1 LSRSRTKRAPFP
13 SRQQILQYIQD
24 SQRRVGKRDIAR
36 AFKLDSE
43 QKRMLKTVLREMQD
57 EGVLERGRGR
67 RVHAAGMLPKVT
79 VVEIT
84 GTDMDGEVLA
94 RPVTWEGD
102 REPPLIYMAPSGRQ
116 PAPGR
121 GDRLLAKL
129 KLADDGTY
137 EGHAIRRI
145 AEAPTQILGVYRL
158 IGGQGRL
165 LPTDRRSKGEFLI
178 EQRDARGAK
187 PGDLVRAEPLTGRR
201 LGLRQARVVERL
213 HGGEGPA
220 APSMIAIADY
230 DLPTAFAP
238 EAEREA
244 GVAGP
249 APLAGRD
256 DLRSLALVTIDGAD
270 ARDFDDAVW
279 AEPDCGAGNPGGWHL
294 VVAIADVAWY
304 VRPGGALDR
313 DAYQR
318 GNSVYFPDR
327 VVPMLPEPLSNG
339 WCSLKPGEDRPCVV
353 ADLTIDENGRLL
365 RHRFRRALMRSAA
378 RLTYDQVQRAADG
391 RPDDTTGALMETAIG
406 PLYGAYRA
414 LKRHRHERGVLELD
428 LPERQVLLDVAGGVA
443 GIAVR
448 DRFDSHKLIEEFMIA
463 ANVAAAETLE
473 KQRMPCLYRIHDE
486 PSAEKLRALAEVL
499 DGVGIRFAKGQVV
512 TPARFNQVLKKAAG
526 TPHAEMI
533 NEIVLRTQAQAE
545 YAPDN
550 IGHFGLALRR
560 YCHFTSPI
568 RRYSDLV
575 VHRALID
582 GCGLGE
588 GGLGRGQLD
597 LAAVGEHVSMTER
610 RAADAERDAVDRF
623 TALFLADRV
632 GAVFAGRINGVT
644 RFGLFVTLN
653 ETGADGLVPVSTLG
667 GDRFV
672 HDETRHVLRGQ
683 RTRQVFRLG
692 DPVEVMLMEA
702 NPVTGGMIFRL
713 VDEAATGHGP
723 AQGRGR
729 RPTGKGRQHRRR

>member
-1 LSRSRTKRAPFP
+1 LSRSRAKRAPFP
-13 SRQQILQYIQD
+13 SRQQILQFIQD

-36 AFKLDSE
+36 AFKLDSD
-43 QKRMLKTVLREMQD
+43 QKRELKTVLREMQD
-57 EGVLERGRGR
+57 EGILERGRKR
-67 RVHAAGMLPKVT
+67 RVHVAGTLPKT
-79 VVEIT
+79 AVVEIT

-102 REPPLIYMAPSGRQ
+102 REPPPIYMAPWAGQ

-129 KLADDGTY
+129 KPAGDGTY
-137 EGHAIRRI
+137 EGRAIRRI
-145 AEAPTQILGVYRL
+145 AAAPAQILGIYRV

-165 LPTDRRSKGEFLI
+165 APIDRRSKGEYLI
-178 EQRDARGAK
+178 AQRDARGAE
-187 PGDLVRAEPLTGRR
+187 PGDLVRAEPLTARR
-201 LGLRQARVVERL
+201 LGLRQARVVERV
-213 HGGEGPA
+213 HGGGGPA

-230 DLPTAFAP
+230 DLPTAFTP
-238 EAEREA
+238 ESEREA
-244 GVAGP
+244 AAAGP
-249 APLAGRD
+249 APLGGRE
-256 DLRSLALVTIDGAD
+256 DLRDLELVTIDGED

-279 AEPDCGAGNPGGWHL
+279 AEPDATPGNPGGWHL

-313 DAYQR
+313 DAYRR
-318 GNSVYFPDR
+318 GNSTYFPDR

-339 WCSLKPGEDRPCVV
+339 WCSLKPGEDRSCLA
-353 ADLTIDENGRLL
+353 ADLWIDQSGRLL
-365 RHRFRRALMRSAA
+365 RHRFRRGLMRSAA
-378 RLTYDQVQRAADG
+378 RLTYAQVQRAADR
-391 RPDDTTGALMETAIG
+391 RPDDATAPLADTAIAA
-406 PLYGAYRA
+406 LYGAYRA
-414 LKRHRHERGVLELD
+414 LKRHRHERGVLDLD
-428 LPERQVLLDVAGGVA
+428 LPERQVLLDAGGGVA

-448 DRFDSHKLIEEFMIA
+448 ERFDSHKLIEEFMIA

-473 KQRMPCLYRIHDE
+473 KRRMPCLYRVHDE

-499 DGVGIRFAKGQVV
+499 DSIGIRFAKGQVV

-533 NEIVLRTQAQAE
+533 NVIVLRTQAQAE

-582 GCGLGE
+582 GCRLGD
-588 GGLGRGQLD
+588 GGLGPAPFD
-597 LAAVGEHVSMTER
+597 LAAVAEHVSTTER
-610 RAADAERDAVDRF
+610 RSADAERDAVDRF
-623 TALFLADRV
+623 TTLFLADRV

-667 GDRFV
+667 DDRFV
-672 HDETRHVLRGQ
+672 HDETRHVLRGR
-683 RTRQVFRLG
+683 RTRRMFRLG

-713 VDEAATGHGP
+713 VDEAALGSDP
-723 AQGRGR
+723 AGSRSRGKARRGR
-729 RPTGKGRQHRRR
+729 RR